1 VYLLEDE
8 ELEPL
13 LEEDRDEEP
22 EDLPLDP
29 PEYPWPPPGRAS
41 RRAVAKPSSTMARIR
56 RMRAA
61 GIVMSRPGVLR
72 SPVILSDGRLAAFTG
87 SG

>member
-1 VYLLEDE
+1 VYPLEDE
-8 ELEPL
+8 ELERL
-13 LEEDRDEEP
+13 LEEERDEEP

-56 RMRAA
+56 RRRAA

-72 SPVILSDGRLAAFTG
+72 SP
-87 SG
+87 